1 MDWLAYE
8 ELESE
13 WNARYDY
20 ISELA
25 YEHRDWAEEAY
36 HEDGDLIWE
45 DYGQDH
51 NAHVVAYR
59 LHTDDI
65 PF

>member
-20 ISELA
+20 LAELA
-25 YEHRDWAEEAY
+25 YEHRDWAAEA
-36 HEDGDLIWE
+36 D
-45 DYGQDH
+45 DYQDQVLDENWAPQH
-51 NAHVVAYR
+51 DAHVQDWY
-59 LHTDDI
+59 LHTDYV